1 MAGELIDSQ
10 EAQFTSPEAVIEQV
24 RVAYVRGEM
33 DVSEAALRTVSVAM
47 MAFPMQRV
55 VALAQA
61 EALSRSLV
69 DGLAADVDE
78 TERTLAQWTAHSC
91 AAVSAVTQ
99 AMRAVA
105 ECRYERLDDLVGA
118 VEAHCAEAKQT
129 WGELVRLEPDAR
141 DTPGLAMMVGS
152 LDKMPLVAR
161 MMAGQGRA
169 DRHLFAGQRTQY
181 VRSLGEVL
189 KALEAELRLPM
200 AVGDTSAFIFRPI
213 IATAAESIRARLAYL
228 GKQKDDGVLPRVE
241 VEGRR
246 VFIVHGHDEA
256 AWRALKDMLE
266 KEFGLEVVVLKQQAS
281 ASRTVIEK
289 FEDIAGDCSFA
300 FALVTPDDMVKN
312 AGSETVQ
319 ARPNVLFELGW
330 FYGRFGPSRLIVL
343 KKGEKT
349 QLPSDLGGIVT
360 LVFNESVSE
369 QYTAIRDELRNAG
382 LIDDRPKRPAR
393 RAAGA
398 KKLAAPAPARSRP

>member
-1 MAGELIDSQ
+1 M
-10 EAQFTSPEAVIEQV
+10 
-24 RVAYVRGEM
+24 
-33 DVSEAALRTVSVAM
+33 
-47 MAFPMQRV
+47 
-55 VALAQA
+55 
-61 EALSRSLV
+61 
-69 DGLAADVDE
+69 
-78 TERTLAQWTAHSC
+78 
-91 AAVSAVTQ
+91 
-99 AMRAVA
+99 
-105 ECRYERLDDLVGA
+105 
-118 VEAHCAEAKQT
+118 
-129 WGELVRLEPDAR
+129 
-141 DTPGLAMMVGS
+141 
-152 LDKMPLVAR
+152 
-161 MMAGQGRA
+161 
-169 DRHLFAGQRTQY
+169 
-181 VRSLGEVL
+181 
-189 KALEAELRLPM
+189 
-200 AVGDTSAFIFRPI
+200 
-213 IATAAESIRARLAYL
+213 
-228 GKQKDDGVLPRVE
+228 
-241 VEGRR
+241 
-246 VFIVHGHDEA
+246 HGHDEA

-266 KEFGLEVVVLKQQAS
+266 KEFGLEVVVLKQAS

-319 ARPNVLFELGW
+319 ARPSVLFELGW